1 MFLYESTK
9 YCAGRRELC
18 LYLSVPFFHARS
30 FKETCVFR
38 KVFRSVATR
47 SNSLYLSCLRT
58 CEILRTSALLKK
70 SRRVYLVLIAKL
82 VTPNAV
88 KMCIWLYFGYDIVEN
103 IYKYFPMPRADRCV
117 VRANTITV
125 KKLYLS
131 FHRQKMASVPISSAY
146 VKQLERNSM
155 SETKAQSNGTELAKY
170 EKNQDIA
177 QERRPFS
184 SCISNVQTMLQSSLQ
199 SLQFFSSAPSEQR
212 FKECVDRP

>member
-1 MFLYESTK
+1 MFLYESISK
-9 YCAGRRELC
+9 YCPGRRELC

-38 KVFRSVATR
+38 KVLDPSQPGAIRCTYPVYVLVKFWG
-47 SNSLYLSCLRT
+47 LQHY
-58 CEILRTSALLKK
+58 
-70 SRRVYLVLIAKL
+70 SRNQGEY
-82 VTPNAV
+82 T
-88 KMCIWLYFGYDIVEN
+88 N
-103 IYKYFPMPRADRCV
+103 IYKYFPMPRADRYV
-117 VRANTITV
+117 MRANMITV

-184 SCISNVQTMLQSSLQ
+184 SCICNVQTMLQSSLQ
-199 SLQFFSSAPSEQR
+199 SLPFFSSAPSEQR

>member
-1 MFLYESTK
+1 MQSK
-9 YCAGRRELC
+9 
-18 LYLSVPFFHARS
+18 
-30 FKETCVFR
+30 CVFGYILAMILS
-38 KVFRSVATR
+38 KISI
-47 SNSLYLSCLRT
+47 NISLCQGP
-58 CEILRTSALLKK
+58 IDA
-70 SRRVYLVLIAKL
+70 
-82 VTPNAV
+82 
-88 KMCIWLYFGYDIVEN
+88 MCVQ
-103 IYKYFPMPRADRCV
+103 
-117 VRANTITV
+117 TV

-184 SCISNVQTMLQSSLQ
+184 SCICNVQTMLQSSLQ
-199 SLQFFSSAPSEQR
+199 SLPFFSSAPSEQR

>member
-1 MFLYESTK
+1 M
-9 YCAGRRELC
+9 
-18 LYLSVPFFHARS
+18 
-30 FKETCVFR
+30 
-38 KVFRSVATR
+38 
-47 SNSLYLSCLRT
+47 
-58 CEILRTSALLKK
+58 
-70 SRRVYLVLIAKL
+70 VLIAKL

-103 IYKYFPMPRADRCV
+103 IYKYSPMPRADRCV
-117 VRANTITV
+117 MCANMITV

-184 SCISNVQTMLQSSLQ
+184 SCICNVQTMLQSSLQ
-199 SLQFFSSAPSEQR
+199 SLPFFSSAPSKQR